1 MLSSLVIPEGSST
14 SCRAGYVS
22 FFLCC
27 SVSDCESGSVLRFL
41 HKTGETSVAE
51 ANQVSVQ
58 RQSTMEQKQ
67 QELEAERLKSN
78 TAKLSH
84 CPAPC
89 HWSRT
94 PNALFYVFARQEGRH
109 PPLPLMSRVVR
120 GELLSATVQSRS
132 VTSQSTDSREE
143 HVTREIKLRL
153 LARSAS

>member
-1 MLSSLVIPEGSST
+1 M
-14 SCRAGYVS
+14 
-22 FFLCC
+22 
-27 SVSDCESGSVLRFL
+27 
-41 HKTGETSVAE
+41 AE

-58 RQSTMEQKQ
+58 RQNTMEQKQ

-94 PNALFYVFARQEGRH
+94 PNALFYVFA

-120 GELLSATVQSRS
+120 GELLSATVRS